1 MGCPTNLGTGMRAS
15 VHCDLAGW
23 TKEGLPALKARCE
36 ELKLQP
42 RGTRGESGGQTG
54 ITYDFLSSRSS
65 GNQGGSWM
73 LNLHFM
79 EQDIAILGDLDV
91 SRTRHQHFHSS
102 PRSKIGFEH
111 LLNAFSGRNIDSKG
125 LTCTSHLGLRI

>member
-1 MGCPTNLGTGMRAS
+1 
-15 VHCDLAGW
+15 
-23 TKEGLPALKARCE
+23 
-36 ELKLQP
+36 
-42 RGTRGESGGQTG
+42 
-54 ITYDFLSSRSS
+54 
-65 GNQGGSWM
+65 M

-111 LLNAFSGRNIDSKG
+111 LLNAFSCRNIDSQ
-125 LTCTSHLGLRI
+125 LGVVPVEYEDPA